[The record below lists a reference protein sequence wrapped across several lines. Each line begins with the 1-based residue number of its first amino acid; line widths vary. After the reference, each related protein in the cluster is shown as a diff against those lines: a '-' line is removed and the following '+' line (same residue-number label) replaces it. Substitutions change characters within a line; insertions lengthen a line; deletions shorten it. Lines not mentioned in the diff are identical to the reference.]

1 MNIGPYQNET
11 PPQRVTLANGTVI
24 LTVPVASAHSVTL
37 GAWLR
42 RGSQDEPAGL
52 GGLAHFLEHMVF
64 KGSRRRSAF
73 DLARLFDSVG
83 ASVDAFTTKDHVAF
97 TAKVLPEY
105 FAPTAEALAD
115 MILDPAFDPDL
126 VALEQDVV
134 VEEIQEVL
142 DTPEDLLHDAFT
154 ARLYGGHPRGRP
166 ILGTPASVRGLDADL
181 LRREHADLFCGSS
194 LVVAVA
200 GNVRPGMTDG
210 LCACFEL
217 AGAAPPRKR
226 APAAV
231 ADDEVGILFDG
242 AEVRDDR
249 LVIDSPVQQCYFEI
263 GNQAV
268 SYLHPDRV
276 PLAMLSNILGGGLSS
291 RVFQAVRERE
301 GLAYSVFT
309 YIDMGRDVGLV
320 SCSGSCSPSKLSRLE
335 AVVRGEYRAF
345 LRDGVGEDELAD
357 TRAQIKSQLIFSLE
371 GGSNQMGRAAKDEI
385 FFGRFIPTSEL
396 VGEIDAV
403 GRDDIMRCARTYFDP
418 DRLLT
423 AVHGPATA

>member
-24 LTVPVASAHSVTL
+24 LTVPVASAHSVSL

-166 ILGTPASVRGLDADL
+166 ILGTPASVRCLDAGL
-181 LRREHADLFCGSS
+181 LRREHADLFRGAN

-200 GNVRPGMTDG
+200 GNVRPGMTEG
-210 LCACFEL
+210 LCACFEP
-217 AGAAPPRKR
+217 AGAAPPLPR

-231 ADDEVGILFDG
+231 SDDEIGILFDG

-291 RVFQAVRERE
+291 RIFQAVRERE
-301 GLAYSVFT
+301 G
-309 YIDMGRDVGLV
+309 
-320 SCSGSCSPSKLSRLE
+320 
-335 AVVRGEYRAF
+335 
-345 LRDGVGEDELAD
+345 
-357 TRAQIKSQLIFSLE
+357 
-371 GGSNQMGRAAKDEI
+371 
-385 FFGRFIPTSEL
+385 
-396 VGEIDAV
+396 
-403 GRDDIMRCARTYFDP
+403 
-418 DRLLT
+418 
-423 AVHGPATA
+423 

>member
-1 MNIGPYQNET
+1 M
-11 PPQRVTLANGTVI
+11 
-24 LTVPVASAHSVTL
+24 
-37 GAWLR
+37 
-42 RGSQDEPAGL
+42 
-52 GGLAHFLEHMVF
+52 
-64 KGSRRRSAF
+64 
-73 DLARLFDSVG
+73 
-83 ASVDAFTTKDHVAF
+83 
-97 TAKVLPEY
+97 
-105 FAPTAEALAD
+105 
-115 MILDPAFDPDL
+115 
-126 VALEQDVV
+126 

-166 ILGTPASVRGLDADL
+166 ILGTPASVRGLDAGL
-181 LRREHADLFCGSS
+181 LRREHADLFCGAN

-200 GNVRPGMTDG
+200 GNVRPGMTEG
-210 LCACFEL
+210 LCACFEP
-217 AGAAPPRKR
+217 AGAAPPLTRS
-226 APAAV
+226 PAAV
-231 ADDEVGILFDG
+231 SDDEIGILFDG

-291 RVFQAVRERE
+291 RIFQAVRERE

-309 YIDMGRDVGLV
+309 YTDMGRDIGLV

-335 AVVRGEYRAF
+335 SVVRGEYRAF

-385 FFGRFIPTSEL
+385 FYGRFIPTSEL

-423 AVHGPATA
+423 AVHGPAAA